1 MYDDSIASILP
12 MKTHPSFPTI
22 LTRSLWLSASVGCVL
37 ALTPITTRAQSDD
50 AAKDKAAESQ
60 PTDPVESK
68 TGHLN
73 QAKAG
78 GAAKISAKD
87 AEFVEAFGSGNAG
100 EIRFAE
106 LALKNAESEDVKK
119 FAQMMITDHSKAND
133 QLAQVAKN
141 HNIDFP
147 PAPPAEAVEMS
158 KTLLD
163 VKGAEFDKKYIG
175 AMLTDH
181 TNDVAE
187 YKKAKSEVKD
197 HLLKE
202 YVDSTE
208 PVVAEH
214 LKACKAIEAKLK

>member
-1 MYDDSIASILP
+1 MI
-12 MKTHPSFPTI
+12 H
-22 LTRSLWLSASVGCVL
+22 RSLWLSVGVGCAL
-37 ALTPITTRAQSDD
+37 ALAPITTRAQADA

-68 TGHLN
+68 TGKLN

-78 GAAKISAKD
+78 GAAKLSAKD
-87 AEFVEAFGSGNAG
+87 VEFVNAFGSGNAG

-106 LALKNAESEDVKK
+106 LALKNAQSEDVKK

-133 QLAQVAKN
+133 ELSAVAKN

-158 KTLLD
+158 KTLLE

-175 AMLTDH
+175 AMVTDH
-181 TNDVAE
+181 TNDLAE
-187 YKKAKSEVKD
+187 YKKAKGEVKD

-208 PVVAEH
+208 MVVAKH
-214 LKACKAIEAKLK
+214 LKEVKAIDAKLTK